1 VRIGLIRGSGL
12 AETMSKYLI
21 RRIEQNA
28 AIIPVTIAGIAL
40 LRCGCAFAAFAIEIG
55 VGLVYFVWILL

>member
-1 VRIGLIRGSGL
+1 
-12 AETMSKYLI
+12 MSKYLI